1 MLSNEEY
8 EKTKMLSSQSDNNKS
23 PQHQKGKNK
32 SCVSKRPAN
41 KPKDNEIIEKP
52 YNQIAN
58 NCVKEFKQF
67 ATTNEYTTIDRQADS
82 KQIMDKTKESPN
94 STISKN
100 KINSRYQLNS
110 TNYIINLHRVLV
122 KECEDNL
129 LDLNLLNATLDDES
143 LTNVTHRT
151 LKAIKV

>member
-1 MLSNEEY
+1 MLSNEDC
-8 EKTKMLSSQSDNNKS
+8 EKTKMLPSQSDNIKS
-23 PQHQKGKNK
+23 SQHQKGKNK
-32 SCVSKRPAN
+32 SSVSKRPTN
-41 KPKDNEIIEKP
+41 RPKDDETIEKP
-52 YNQIAN
+52 HRQIAN

-67 ATTNEYTTIDRQADS
+67 TTTNDCATIDRQTDS
-82 KQIMDKTKESPN
+82 KQIMDKTTESPN

-110 TNYIINLHRVLV
+110 TNYIINLHRILI